1 MFLLDGPRL
10 PPVHA
15 SVKMNLKLFK
25 RVKRRMLKRLGIL
38 GTKILSVTES
48 LGDEKEKKEMRN
60 TIDIRATRAA
70 ASEKERFDEIKVQ
83 MVMRIYRASRA
94 RALEIL
100 AAHAGE
106 KAAQEAAKE
115 AEEAKRAA
123 AKEEFRRRI
132 AERKKLRANCG

>member
-1 MFLLDGPRL
+1 MFLIDGPRL

-15 SVKMNLKLFK
+15 SIKMNLKLFWK
-25 RVKRRMLKRLGIL
+25 VKRLMLKRLGIL
-38 GTKILSVTES
+38 TE
-48 LGDEKEKKEMRN
+48 R
-60 TIDIRATRAA
+60 
-70 ASEKERFDEIKVQ
+70 
-83 MVMRIYRASRA
+83 
-94 RALEIL
+94 
-100 AAHAGE
+100 AGE

>member
-1 MFLLDGPRL
+1 
-10 PPVHA
+10 
-15 SVKMNLKLFK
+15 
-25 RVKRRMLKRLGIL
+25 
-38 GTKILSVTES
+38 
-48 LGDEKEKKEMRN
+48 MRN
-60 TIDIRATRAA
+60 VIDIQSARA

-100 AAHAGE
+100 AERAGE
-106 KAAQEAAKE
+106 KAAQEAAQK